1 VFPTLRLRVALPAC
15 IFLFVAATLAR
26 AQGIGVSPYG
36 GLGTARD
43 SVGTDAKDGCST
55 GQIFDGVICEAGPTM
70 GGLFAGFG
78 ATVMFRKHLGVDGE
92 YVFKLKRATYLP
104 DDSLVMRPTF
114 YDLNAV
120 WQPFSSERF
129 VPFLEG
135 GFGGAKIKLYFS
147 QPNLTGITSTSGFS
161 AGSDTSHFQLH
172 GAVGMKVYVHGN
184 LFVKPQFDMHYAT
197 HLTDE
202 FGRNL
207 VLQFMGYVGYTFG
220 RH

>member
-1 VFPTLRLRVALPAC
+1 VFPTLRLRVVLPAC
-15 IFLFVAATLAR
+15 ILLIVPATLAR
-26 AQGIGVSPYG
+26 AQGLGISPYA

-43 SVGTDAKDGCST
+43 SVGTDAKDGCPT
-55 GQIFDGVICEAGPTM
+55 GQIFDGVICEPGPKM

-78 ATVMFRKHLGVDGE
+78 ATVMFRKHLGIDGE
-92 YVFKLKRATYLP
+92 YVLKFKRATYLP
-104 DDSLVMRPTF
+104 DDSLMMRPTF

-120 WQPFSSERF
+120 WQPFSNERF

-135 GFGGAKIKLYFS
+135 GFGGAKIKLYFT
-147 QPNLTGITSTSGFS
+147 QPSLTGVTSTSGFA

-172 GAVGMKVYVHGN
+172 GAFGVKVYVHGN